1 MVLAQ
6 SQAVYAAGLGKL
18 TVLSSLGQPLRAEI
32 DIVSLQA
39 NETESL
45 SAKLASSE
53 AFRQANIELNGALL
67 QVRFAIENRP
77 GGRTVLSITSPQ
89 PMNEPFVDMLIE
101 LNWASGRLT
110 REYTFLLDPP
120 EYNNGTAVASTP
132 AQPVAPPSVQAQPA
146 PPAPSAPAAEA
157 PKPAEKPAQAQAP
170 AAPAAAAPAASKP
183 AAGSYTVKKGDTL
196 SKIANS
202 NRVDG
207 VSLQQ
212 MLAALYQ
219 GNKDAF
225 DGQNMNRLRTG
236 QILNLPS
243 KDEAQSMSQEE
254 ASRLV
259 ASQGADF
266 NQYRRSLGA
275 AVAEAPSRADTG
287 RQASGK
293 IGAPPAE
300 EKPAPAAP
308 AKDQLKLSKVE
319 DGKAGGKAAESAGKD
334 NSAAKAAALKEANE
348 RAAALEKNVADMKK
362 LAEMKS
368 QAGAQ
373 LQQQAQAAKA
383 DAAKADAAKADASKA
398 GAAKAD
404 AGKAPVAPAPAPAAD
419 AAKAAATPSATP
431 SADAGKAAPAADA
444 AKAGDASKAGADAAK
459 PPAPAAAAPKAPPKP
474 AAPPPPPPPETGFLD
489 DLTGNPA
496 ALGGAGLVVI
506 LLGVYAGY
514 AVRKKRKAKPAAAS
528 DIDALTSGANSV
540 FGPAGG
546 ASIDTNSSQFQSDFA
561 PGTPAPGESEEI
573 DPVAEADVYM
583 AYGRDTQA
591 EEILK
596 EALAKDGTR
605 QAVRVKLLEI
615 YANRKDVGAF
625 SAVANELHQATGGR
639 GPEWEKAAALGVMLD
654 PSNPLYGGSAS
665 APGVMDTQVLP
676 GSAPSMESTV
686 VLPGPVGQD
695 AGQAGAQQALS
706 GADEPTITTVADLA
720 PQAPAAPAASAEEPA
735 PPALDFDLDLGAP
748 ETPQAGVQPDISL
761 DAPAPAEAAAPSL
774 DFDLNLDAPPAEA
787 KPAEAQPAADQGLS
801 IDFELPSDEPAAQ
814 AGAAAA
820 AEGEAPMLDFDL
832 GSPTDD
838 KPLAEPPALD
848 LSSINLDLGAT
859 DAPAAAP
866 DAHWQEVAT
875 KLDLAKAYQEMGDKE
890 GARELLKEVM
900 NEGDAAQQ
908 QQARTMIEAVS

>member
-1 MVLAQ
+1 VVLAQ

-18 TVLSSLGQPLRAEI
+18 TVLSGLGQPLRAEV

-45 SAKLASSE
+45 SARLASSE

-77 GGRTVLSITSPQ
+77 GGRTVLTMTSTQ

-120 EYNNGTAVASTP
+120 DYNNGSAVATTP
-132 AQPVAPPSVQAQPA
+132 VQPVVPPSVQAQPA
-146 PPAPSAPAAEA
+146 PAAPAAEA
-157 PKPAEKPAQAQAP
+157 PKPAEKPAQAQKAAP
-170 AAPAAAAPAASKP
+170 AAPVAAAPAATPKP
-183 AAGSYTVKKGDTL
+183 ATGSYTVKKGDTL
-196 SKIANS
+196 SKIANG
-202 NRVDG
+202 NRIDG

-243 KDEAQSMSQEE
+243 KDEAQSTSQED

-275 AVAEAPSRADTG
+275 AVAEAPSRTDTG

-293 IGAPPAE
+293 IGAPAAE

-308 AKDQLKLSKVE
+308 AKDQLKLSKVD
-319 DGKAGGKAAESAGKD
+319 DGKAGGKAAESAAKD
-334 NSAAKAAALKEANE
+334 TSAAKNAALKEANE

-383 DAAKADAAKADASKA
+383 DAS
-398 GAAKAD
+398 KAD
-404 AGKAPVAPAPAPAAD
+404 AGKAPAAPAPAAD
-419 AAKAAATPSATP
+419 AAKSAAAPAATP
-431 SADAGKAAPAADA
+431 SADAGKAAPAGGAAKADA
-444 AKAGDASKAGADAAK
+444 AKAGADAAK
-459 PPAPAAAAPKAPPKP
+459 APAPAPAAAAPKAPPKP
-474 AAPPPPPPPETGFLD
+474 VAPPPPPPPETGFLD
-489 DLTGNPA
+489 DLMGNPA

-506 LLGVYAGY
+506 LLGGYAAY
-514 AVRKKRKAKPAAAS
+514 AVRKKRKAKPAASS
-528 DIDALTSGANSV
+528 DIDSLTSGNSV

-561 PGTPAPGESEEI
+561 PGTPAAGESEEI
-573 DPVAEADVYM
+573 DPIAEADVYM

-596 EALAKDGTR
+596 EALAKDGSR
-605 QAVRVKLLEI
+605 QSVRVKLLEI
-615 YANRKDVGAF
+615 YANRKDAGSF
-625 SAVANELHQATGGR
+625 STVANELHQATGGQ
-639 GPEWEKAAALGVMLD
+639 GPEWDKAAALGVMLD
-654 PSNPLYGGSAS
+654 PSNPLYGGNAS
-665 APGVMDTQVLP
+665 APGIMDTQVLP
-676 GSAPSMESTV
+676 GSTSMESTV
-686 VLPGPVGQD
+686 VLPGPLGQE
-695 AGQAGAQQALS
+695 AGHGASS
-706 GADEPTITTVADLA
+706 GADEPTITTTAAELA
-720 PQAPAAPAASAEEPA
+720 PEAPPAAAEEPA

-748 ETPQAGVQPDISL
+748 ETPKAGAQPDISL
-761 DAPAPAEAAAPSL
+761 DAEPAPAEASAPTL
-774 DFDLNLDAPPAEA
+774 DFDLNLDAPAAETKPA
-787 KPAEAQPAADQGLS
+787 AEAQPAADQGLS
-801 IDFELPSDEPAAQ
+801 IDFELPSSEPAASAAP
-814 AGAAAA
+814 AG
-820 AEGEAPMLDFDL
+820 EGDAPMLDFDL
-832 GSPTDD
+832 GSPADD

-900 NEGDAAQQ
+900 NEGDVAQQ